1 MIVCELISYLSY
13 FYEVLIVCFI
23 DEAKTVCQIC
33 SIGKPSVG
41 ARDWSRRK
49 HEVHTCIF
57 PVALI
62 LGHCCGGR
70 YFPIEPGP
78 KDPVSWCNY
87 FGHLLASIS
96 IL

>member
-41 ARDWSRRK
+41 ARD
-49 HEVHTCIF
+49 
-57 PVALI
+57 
-62 LGHCCGGR
+62 
-70 YFPIEPGP
+70 
-78 KDPVSWCNY
+78 
-87 FGHLLASIS
+87 
-96 IL
+96 